1 MMLPFYLMP
10 SSEKVVYLQG
20 LTSNGT
26 LKIPTGQLVFMGAH
40 VFQTV
45 AYVLVS
51 YKFISK
57 REEDLKRISSDVFI
71 VKKLDWLRTFSFY
84 FSVYLLLY
92 IVLVAILTFA
102 KSYQIEIDYAMLFIT
117 SFALCSIGYVAIGN
131 PEIFKATQEIEATE
145 INENSA
151 TLPRN
156 GNKFPELKEKLLYY
170 METNKPYLK
179 SDLKISEL
187 ADSLSVPYYH
197 LSQLINDEFSINFYD
212 FVNKYRVEEAKKL
225 LIEDTRNYKIL
236 AIAYEVGFNSKAT
249 FNRVFKKATDLTP
262 SEFKEKFSTSKS

>member
-10 SSEKVVYLQG
+10 ASEKLAYMQG
-20 LTSNGT
+20 LTSTGT
-26 LKIPTGQLVFMGAH
+26 LKIPTGQLIFMGAH
-40 VFQTV
+40 LLQTV
-45 AYVLVS
+45 VYVWAS
-51 YKFISK
+51 RNFIRK
-57 REEDLKRISSDVFI
+57 KEDDLKRISSDVLI

-92 IVLVAILTFA
+92 LVLVVILTFA
-102 KSYQIEIDYAMLFIT
+102 KSYQIEIDYVMLFIT
-117 SFALCSIGYVAIGN
+117 SFVIYAIGYVAVGN
-131 PEIFKATQEIEATE
+131 PEIFKATQEIEAPG
-145 INENSA
+145 INETNASQ
-151 TLPRN
+151 PRN
-156 GNKFPELKEKLLYY
+156 GSKFPELKEKLLRY

-197 LSQLINDEFSINFYD
+197 LSQLINDEFAVNFYD

-225 LIEDTRNYKIL
+225 LIEDTRNFKIL

-249 FNRVFKKATDLTP
+249 FNRVFKKVTELTP